1 MPVANLQSYRSVA
14 LRVRSTAFASQGR
27 AMYLEAAVTQQL
39 RQKCGFEYVGPPAGT
54 GTDVVLDLNITNAGR
69 GSGGG
74 GLITN
79 SSQAFIDT
87 LLVISDGRDGDLLG
101 TARIRGRSGG
111 MIINSGVPENE
122 AIDVVAKTIAEML
135 AKSGCSGP
143 RIARAEPIPDPV
155 PAVGSAGSATG
166 SNSGSG
172 DGSGEAE
179 APDEARRAEAEAI
192 NEQGKEKLR
201 GADIA
206 GALAAFEQANTIVPD
221 PRYVY
226 NTCLALEAQERWNDA
241 IAACKRARSMNPEAR
256 LVAKIDN
263 RIGLIQGLMQKSR

>member
-79 SSQAFIDT
+79 SSQAFVDT

-111 MIINSGVPENE
+111 MIINNGAPENE

-155 PAVGSAGSATG
+155 PAVGSAGSA
-166 SNSGSG
+166 
-172 DGSGEAE
+172 GSGEGSTEAE
-179 APDEARRAEAEAI
+179 PPDEARRAEAEAI

-206 GALAAFEQANTIVPD
+206 GALAAFEQANTIFPD

-226 NTCLALEAQERWNDA
+226 NTCLAFEAQERWNDA

-263 RIGLIQGLMQKSR
+263 RIGLIQDLMQKSR